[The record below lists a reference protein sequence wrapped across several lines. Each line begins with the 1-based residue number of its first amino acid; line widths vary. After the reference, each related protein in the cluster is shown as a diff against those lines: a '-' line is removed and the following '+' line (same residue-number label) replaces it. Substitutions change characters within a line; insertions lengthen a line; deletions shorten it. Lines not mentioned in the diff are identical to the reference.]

1 MALNVYENKR
11 RVSVE
16 PFAGSTI
23 QYGFATNVSAAT
35 STACGHQPV
44 GAGTPAGLV
53 FGANAPKPGRASR
66 KRADGTD
73 SSFFDYA
80 VYLQLLE
87 DGWSIKL
94 PRRRRGGIG
103 RSSRAV
109 YVTVNGIKYA
119 WNMPQTTRDKIGADF
134 AGLGI
139 NEATANDADLVWGA
153 SSPKPPVAKKVQ
165 VGEGGTDVISTFVD
179 PARADNMPEGWTS
192 SERVQIA

>member
-11 RVSVE
+11 KVSVE
-16 PFAGSTI
+16 PFAGSAI
-23 QYGFATNVSAAT
+23 QYGFMTNVSAAT
-35 STACGHQPV
+35 STSCGHQAI
-44 GAGTPAGLV
+44 GATTPPGLV

-73 SSFFDYA
+73 SSFYDYA
-80 VYLQLLE
+80 VYFQLIQE
-87 DGWSIKL
+87 GWSVKL
-94 PRRRRGGIG
+94 PRRRRGGVN
-103 RSSRAV
+103 RASRAV
-109 YVTVNGIKYA
+109 YVTVAGIKYA
-119 WNMPQTTRDKIGADF
+119 WNMPNDTRTKIGADF

-139 NEATANDADLVWGA
+139 NEATSNDGDLVWGA

-179 PARADNMPEGWTS
+179 PARADGLPEGWTS